1 MKLENPPI
9 PLFGSRAG
17 AFLEISFPGGAKDKR
32 IAQALGVSPNMA
44 RLLRHGRS
52 WTLQRLDQ
60 LVALFPAAHEFIFP
74 PNTEQLY
81 QRLDHLAA
89 GLDAL
94 RAEHEAD
101 RAARREEIAALR
113 NEIRS
118 LKR

>member
-60 LVALFPAAHEFIFP
+60 LVALFPAAAEFIFP
-74 PNTEQLY
+74 PTEQLY
-81 QRLDHLAA
+81 QRLDRLAA

-94 RAEHEAD
+94 RAEFEAD
-101 RAARREEIAALR
+101 RAARREETAALR
-113 NEIRS
+113 DEIRS
-118 LKR
+118 LKG